1 MKLSALFWWFY
12 LDLRSR
18 LANLQKMDLVKIKL
32 ERRGTALSSKWMM
45 SSWVTS
51 ASIQHCLMETILQR
65 RTQTRLLAQL
75 HTSPRPEIHPNPV
88 YFIGPR
94 CYIRLW
100 RVIRKNTPAWLELRI
115 GCSEASQQVD
125 PTSPNGRKTSNSFVS
140 FPHTWWMSCS
150 YRGEVRL
157 FLDNWSKDDQAEKPL
172 PLLHLILRVI
182 SRVLKINVET
192 SYATIHRYR
201 LRQL

>member
-1 MKLSALFWWFY
+1 MELSNLFWWFC

-18 LANLQKMDLVKIKL
+18 LTNLQKMDLVKIEL
-32 ERRGTALSSKWMM
+32 ERRGTALSSKWTM

-51 ASIQHCLMETILQR
+51 ASTLFNGENITMENSFHLNRRSIPIQ
-65 RTQTRLLAQL
+65 
-75 HTSPRPEIHPNPV
+75 PNPL
-88 YFIGPR
+88 IAPR

-125 PTSPNGRKTSNSFVS
+125 PTSPNRRNTSNSFVS
-140 FPHTWWMSCS
+140 FPHTWWMSSS
-150 YRGEVRL
+150 YRGEIRL

-192 SYATIHRYR
+192 SYAAIHRYH